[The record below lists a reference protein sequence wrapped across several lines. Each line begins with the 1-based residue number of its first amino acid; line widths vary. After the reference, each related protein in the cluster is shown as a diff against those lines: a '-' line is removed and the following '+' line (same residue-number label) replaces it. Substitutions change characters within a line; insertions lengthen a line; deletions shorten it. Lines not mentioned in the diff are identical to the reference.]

1 MNEKSHV
8 FEETFREYLKQI
20 AGMNF
25 ELLADVLGIYFIRN
39 NFNYA

>member
-1 MNEKSHV
+1 MNATSHV
-8 FEETFREYLKQI
+8 LEETFKKYLMQI

-25 ELLADVLGIYFIRN
+25 ELLADILGNHFIRN